1 MSTALTVLS
10 NKLAE
15 SYHLSDGQEVM
26 TVLKATVFK
35 SQMTEAQMATL
46 LMVANQYGLNPLT
59 KEIYAFPDKN
69 NGIVPVVGVD
79 GWVRIINSHPQFN
92 GMAFKE
98 DAESCTCII
107 YRKDRDHPIAIT
119 EYRSECA
126 RNTPGPWQ
134 SHPKRMLRHKAMI
147 QCARMAFGFSGIYDP
162 DEAEQVIEATSNS
175 PSSPGAAT
183 VIDAETGEMLKA
195 SAAPA
200 VTLNLM
206 VALYEIAHCP
216 EASMLD
222 KLWADFGNQAA
233 ALKDRQAWKALRNAV
248 AQRHSELAAASASV
262 QGGAHE

>member
-15 SYHLSDGQEVM
+15 SYHLNDGQEVM
-26 TVLKATVFK
+26 SVLKATVFK
-35 SQMTEAQMATL
+35 GNMSEAQMATL

-79 GWVRIINSHPQFN
+79 GWARIINSHPQFN
-92 GMAFKE
+92 GMAFNE

-119 EYRSECA
+119 EHRSDCA
-126 RNTPGPWQ
+126 RSNSGPWQ

-162 DEAEQVIEATSNS
+162 DEAEGVIESST
-175 PSSPGAAT
+175 PSASSRVTAT
-183 VIDAETGEMLKA
+183 VIDAETGEVVKA
-195 SAAPA
+195 TEPPA

-206 VALYEIAHCP
+206 VALHEIAHCP

-222 KLWADFGNQAA
+222 KLWAEYGNQAT
-233 ALKDRQAWKALRNAV
+233 ALKDRQAWKTLRQAV
-248 AQRHSELAAASASV
+248 AQRHSDLAAASANE
-262 QGGAHE
+262 QGAAHE